1 MTQTK
6 AFDQIKVS
14 DEQRKQGSY
23 TIDNN
28 DTKLRKLRTVIPN
41 LIDQNALFRNIERK
55 LTFDNSKSLYKLNKM
70 LGSIVLKQRS
80 CEKQWDKI
88 M

>member
-41 LIDQNALFRNIERK
+41 LIDQNTLFRNIERK
-55 LTFDNSKSLYKLNKM
+55 LT
-70 LGSIVLKQRS
+70 
-80 CEKQWDKI
+80 
-88 M
+88 

>member
-41 LIDQNALFRNIERK
+41 
-55 LTFDNSKSLYKLNKM
+55 FDWSKYPVSKYREEINL
-70 LGSIVLKQRS
+70 R
-80 CEKQWDKI
+80 
-88 M
+88 